1 MNDTITRAE
10 DTVLDAIGRSRH
22 TLNNMH
28 DPGTAIV
35 TVSGRCPVSECRE
48 MNVVEVHAD
57 TTNFTC
63 SGCGQTF
70 DC

>member
-22 TLNNMH
+22 TLNAMH

-35 TVSGRCPVSECRE
+35 TVHGRCPLSECRA

-57 TTNFTC
+57 TTSFTC
-63 SGCGQTF
+63 SDCNQTF